1 MNKPQC
7 HGAKWSDEQDIWL
20 LNAIIK
26 NSIEMCAE
34 RMGRTQGSITSRLF
48 KMAYEMYQKGESVD
62 SIKCKFPPLN
72 KQIEQ
77 YIREQELP
85 NYHAEWDQSQ
95 DEWITKYVKQK
106 GVSFCADKMGRCT
119 KEISNRINYLIMI
132 DINNGMS
139 VQELYHKFGVNE
151 HEISKMANAKNNVVP
166 LMDADSLNEQGPY
179 YVVLKGHYP
188 GIFTTWEECRI
199 SICKYNGSKF
209 KKCNTKIEVLEYINT
224 DKVTRKT
231 RKVEANVEE
240 ETQYYL
246 NEEQSKI
253 ITDIMKNNKNVVILG
268 SAGTGKS
275 TVVKEIIK
283 ECNKNNVNIGI
294 TATTGCA
301 AILIGGS
308 TLHSFMGIGTAQEE
322 PQHLVNN
329 ILSKKNIL
337 LKLYKL
343 QILLIDEISMMNAEM
358 FTKVSNVLSIIRNNS
373 KPFGGIQVIMVGDF
387 YQLPPVT
394 GEFCF
399 KSEIWK
405 DMDFNIHQL
414 TKIYR
419 QSDMYF
425 QELLERAK
433 QSIITQEDIEVLKKC
448 KYHKFSNDIS
458 PTRLYA
464 LNVNVKTI
472 NDIEYSKLN
481 TTEKEYKTIYK
492 NKKSQQY
499 ASKYQIEDTLK
510 LRIGAQVMVTKNIDF
525 DNNIINGTRGVVV
538 SMSDANVTI
547 KLTNHNNYTIGWS
560 KINSADDDSI
570 QIEYIPIKLAWAI
583 TIHKSQGVTLDCA
596 EIDLGDDIFQ
606 CGQAYTALSRVK
618 DLNSVRIV
626 NLCKNSFKTHSDV
639 HSFYKHIKI

>member
-1 MNKPQC
+1 MSKPQC
-7 HGAKWSDEQDIWL
+7 HGARWSDEQDIWL
-20 LNAIIK
+20 LNAITK

-48 KMAYEMYQKGESVD
+48 KMAYEMYQKGESID
-62 SIKCKFPPLN
+62 SIKCKFPPLD

-77 YIREQELP
+77 YIQEQGLP
-85 NYHAEWDQSQ
+85 NYHAEWDEAQ

-106 GVSFCADKMGRCT
+106 GVSFCANKMGRST
-119 KEISNRINYLIMI
+119 REVTNRINYLIMI

-139 VQELYHKFGVNE
+139 VKEVYHKFGVNE
-151 HEISKMANAKNNVVP
+151 DEISKMVNAKNNVVP
-166 LMDADSLNEQGPY
+166 LVDADSLNEKGPY

-199 SICKYNGSKF
+199 SIYNFNGAKY
-209 KKCNTKIEVLEYINT
+209 KKCNTKIETLEYINT
-224 DKVTRKT
+224 DKVNHITRKD
-231 RKVEANVEE
+231 KANVEDK
-240 ETQYYL
+240 QYYL
-246 NEEQSKI
+246 NEEQSNI
-253 ITDIMKNNKNVVILG
+253 VTDIVRNNKNVVILG

-322 PQHLVNN
+322 PQQLVNN

-343 QILLIDEISMMNAEM
+343 QILLIDEISMMNAEI
-358 FTKVSNVLSIIRNNS
+358 FTKVSNILSIIRNNS
-373 KPFGGIQVIMVGDF
+373 KPFGGIQVILVGDF

-405 DMDFNIHQL
+405 EMDFNIHQL

-433 QSIITQEDIEVLKKC
+433 HGIITQEDVEVLKKC
-448 KYHKFSNDIS
+448 KYHKFSNDII

-492 NKKSQQY
+492 NKKSQRY

-538 SMSDANVTI
+538 AMSDENVTI
-547 KLTNHNNYTIGWS
+547 KLTNQNNYSIGWS
-560 KINSADDDSI
+560 KINSVDDDCI
-570 QIEYIPIKLAWAI
+570 HIEYIPIKLAWAI

-596 EIDLGDDIFQ
+596 EIDLGEDIFQ

-626 NLCKNSFKTHSDV
+626 NFYKNSFKTHPDV
-639 HSFYKHIKI
+639 KSFYKNQ